1 MTTMTTPYEITALAT
16 SLKAAAHA
24 YHNGLTLLMTDAE
37 YDAALDKLAAADP
50 TNPFLEQ
57 VGAPLATGD
66 EVLLPIPLPS
76 LSKIKAADDTLTK
89 WLARNPAKHYHVS
102 NKLDGCSALWI
113 PATRKLYTRGDGVR
127 GRDISHLAPYF
138 TGFPGTAAGA
148 DAVRGELI
156 MYADSPAIPADK
168 IARNVVA
175 GALNRKEVDKELF
188 AEIRFVAY
196 ELIVGAGAGAGAGA
210 PSPMDSTKL
219 LYAAGYE
226 TAHVVL
232 IPATKMTESYLSAL
246 FTHSEAASRY
256 QIDGVVVAPN
266 LPRVAQPRLRKG
278 QALNPTDCVAWKT
291 RQLATTARTTVRSVE
306 WNISM
311 TGYLIPRV
319 LFDPVVLS
327 GATISAATG
336 LHGRWIYENK
346 VGPGASIEIRRA
358 GDVIPQI
365 IAIHTPA
372 PAGPSM
378 PQEKDGWQWM
388 GAAETAVH
396 IGPTA
401 AMDPSAANKA
411 RLSHALTELGAENVG
426 PGIVAKLY
434 AAGFTTLKAI
444 YAASVPEL
452 AARVEGVKAAAAERI
467 WNGLRAKQGTWTEVT
482 LMYASCT
489 MPRGV
494 GHTKLTPLLAMNP
507 DPATWSAAA
516 FKASRPAG
524 LSDKTID
531 EIVAA
536 VPSYLAWR
544 IESSLSSL
552 SSSVAAAAVAA
563 PAAPAP
569 SVHGKVIVF
578 TGGRDKALEAALQ
591 AAGHQVA
598 DTITKKTTHVAY
610 PDGPE
615 PSSTKI
621 TKAREM
627 GIAIL
632 AASALRAEFHIAH

>member
-1 MTTMTTPYEITALAT
+1 MTPTEIIALVA

-24 YHNGLTLLMTDAE
+24 YHNGLTPIMTDAE
-37 YDAALDKLAAADP
+37 YDTALDKLAAADP

-57 VGAPLATGD
+57 VGAPTGD

-89 WLARNPAKHYHVS
+89 WLGRNPAKHYHVS

-113 PATRKLYTRGDGVR
+113 PATRKLYTRGDGVK
-127 GRDISHLAPYF
+127 GRDISHLAPHF
-138 TGFPGTAAGA
+138 IGFPAAAGSIGA

-156 MYADSPAIPADK
+156 MYAASPAIPTDK

-175 GALNRKEVDKELF
+175 GALNRKEVDKALF

-196 ELIVGAGAGAGAGA
+196 ELIVSTTEQ
-210 PSPMDSTKL
+210 PSPLDSTKL

-226 TAHVVL
+226 TAHVVM
-232 IPATKMTESYLSAL
+232 IPAAKMTEAYLSAL

-256 QIDGVVVAPN
+256 QIDGLVVAPN
-266 LPRVAQPRLRKG
+266 IPRVAQPRLRKG
-278 QALNPTDCVAWKT
+278 QALNPADCVAWKT
-291 RQLATTARTTVRSVE
+291 RQVATTARTTVQSVD

-319 LFDPVVLS
+319 LFDPVILS

-336 LHGRWIYENK
+336 LHGRWIFENK
-346 VGPGASIEIRRA
+346 VGPGATIEIRRA

-365 IAIHTPA
+365 IAVIAPA
-372 PAGPSM
+372 PGGASM
-378 PQEKDGWQWM
+378 PQENGWQWM
-388 GAAETAVH
+388 GAEETAVH

-401 AMDPSAANKA
+401 AMDPTASLCA
-411 RLSHALTELGAENVG
+411 RLCHALGELGAENVG

-434 AAGFTTLKAI
+434 AAGFKSLKAI
-444 YAASVPEL
+444 YAASVSEL
-452 AARVEGVKAAAAERI
+452 AAQVEGVKGASAERI
-467 WNGLRAKQGTWTEVT
+467 WNGLRAKQESWTEVM

-494 GHTKLTPLLAMNP
+494 GHSKLTPLLAMNP

-516 FKASRPAG
+516 FKMSRPAG

-536 VPSYLAWR
+536 VPAYLAWR
-544 IESSLSSL
+544 LSS
-552 SSSVAAAAVAA
+552 A
-563 PAAPAP
+563 PATPAP
-569 SVHGKVIVF
+569 SVQAQPAHTGKIIVF

-598 DTITKKTTHVAY
+598 DAITKKTTHIAY

-632 AASALRAEFHIAH
+632 SASALRAEFHIAH

>member
-1 MTTMTTPYEITALAT
+1 
-16 SLKAAAHA
+16 
-24 YHNGLTLLMTDAE
+24 MTDAQ
-37 YDAALDKLAAADP
+37 YDAALDTLTDADP
-50 TNPFLEQ
+50 TNPFFEQ
-57 VGAPLATGD
+57 VGAPPATGD

-89 WLARNPAKHYHVS
+89 WLSRNLAKHYHVS

-113 PATRKLYTRGDGVR
+113 PATRKLYTRGDGVK
-127 GRDISHLAPYF
+127 GRDISHLAPHF
-138 TGFPGTAAGA
+138 TGFPAAAGA
-148 DAVRGELI
+148 DTTAVRGELI
-156 MYADSPAIPADK
+156 MFAASPAIPADK

-175 GALNRKEVDKELF
+175 GALNRKEVDKALF

-196 ELIVGAGAGAGAGA
+196 ELIVSGPQQ

-232 IPATKMTESYLSAL
+232 IPATKMTETYLSAL

-266 LPRVAQPRLRKG
+266 LPRVPQPRLRKG

-291 RQLATTARTTVRSVE
+291 RQVATTARTTVRSVE

-365 IAIHTPA
+365 IAVHASA

-378 PQEKDGWQWM
+378 PQEMGGWQWM

-401 AMDPSAANKA
+401 ATDPAAANKA
-411 RLSHALTELGAENVG
+411 RLSHALAELGAENVG

-444 YAASVPEL
+444 YAASVSEL
-452 AARVEGVKAAAAERI
+452 AARVEGVKAASAERI

-494 GHTKLTPLLAMNP
+494 GHSKLTPLLAMNP

-516 FKASRPAG
+516 FKMSRPAG

-536 VPSYLAWR
+536 VPAYLAWR
-544 IESSLSSL
+544 LAAAPQVQAL
-552 SSSVAAAAVAA
+552 QVQALQAVAPVAAAAA
-563 PAAPAP
+563 AP
-569 SVHGKVIVF
+569 SVHSKVIVF
-578 TGGRDKALEAALQ
+578 TGGRDKTLEAALQ

-598 DTITKKTTHVAY
+598 DAVTKKTTHIAY

-632 AASALRAEFHIAH
+632 SASALRAEFHIAH